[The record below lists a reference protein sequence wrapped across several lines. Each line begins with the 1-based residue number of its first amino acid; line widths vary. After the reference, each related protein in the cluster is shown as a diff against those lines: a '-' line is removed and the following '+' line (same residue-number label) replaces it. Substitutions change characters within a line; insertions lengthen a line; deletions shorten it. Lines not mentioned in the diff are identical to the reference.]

1 MSWCSIR
8 LAGAKAMA
16 KAIGD
21 NNRLLTLDLSHN
33 SFTNE
38 TIDLI
43 TQSLSR
49 NMMLCEL
56 NLRGN
61 QFINRSDATIK
72 ENPTLLITGKEN
84 QLYKMIVAAATNQ
97 TLKIFRVR
105 KRNPIFPF
113 SSFSSVRTKSYRCSM
128 FDDNA

>member
-8 LAGAKAMA
+8 LAGAKAMS

-21 NNRLLTLDLSHN
+21 NNQLLSLDLSNN

-38 TIDLI
+38 TLELI

-61 QFINRSDATIK
+61 QFIIRFNATVK
-72 ENPTLLITGKEN
+72 ENPTSLITGKEN
-84 QLYKMIVAAATNQ
+84 QLYKMLVTAATNQ
-97 TLKIFRVR
+97 TLKIFRVKKR
-105 KRNPIFPF
+105 K
-113 SSFSSVRTKSYRCSM
+113 CSI
-128 FDDNA
+128 